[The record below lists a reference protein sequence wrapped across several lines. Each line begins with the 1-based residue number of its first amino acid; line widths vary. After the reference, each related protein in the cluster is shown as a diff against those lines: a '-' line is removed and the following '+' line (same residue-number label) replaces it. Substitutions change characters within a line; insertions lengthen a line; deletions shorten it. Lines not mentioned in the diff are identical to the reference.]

1 MSEEL
6 QGSSGG
12 GISYADVVPDTAAP
26 GLGLPGIVDVPTT
39 GLKMPERVDFGIDG
53 LGQWCIEVRA
63 KDGTLLLGTED
74 IGDGDDLDLAT
85 FPVDSPAGAV
95 ALQEVLKQRFKFAD
109 IVWRPGVMNSIDEQ
123 RSLAQRAL
131 AAAGTDREAAREA
144 TENAEKSL
152 REALPLARAAG
163 IGPGE
168 MARRTGYARSTIT
181 KALNSLASAPVP
193 DTGVPG
199 PAAPQE

>member
-12 GISYADVVPDTAAP
+12 GISYADGVPDAAGS
-26 GLGLPGIVDVPTT
+26 GLGLPGIVDVPAT
-39 GLKMPERVDFGIDG
+39 GIKMPERVDFGIDG
-53 LGQWCIEVRA
+53 LGQWRIEVRA
-63 KDGTLLLGTED
+63 TDGTLLLGTED
-74 IGDGDDLDLAT
+74 IGCGEDLDLAA

-95 ALQEVLKQRFKFAD
+95 ALQELLKQRFESAD
-109 IVWRPGVMNSIDEQ
+109 IVWRPGVMNSTDEQ

-131 AAAGTDREAAREA
+131 AAAGSDRKAARRSAETA
-144 TENAEKSL
+144 ENSL
-152 REALPLARAAG
+152 RPALDKARAAG

-181 KALNSLASAPVP
+181 KALNHLAPAPVP
-193 DTGVPG
+193 DTAVPG